1 MKIVQKL
8 ALLTGFCAAATIF
21 LFLFQRAGAARVK
34 AVIVRQAG
42 TFTITPEDFAAGS
55 VPVSF
60 VPGTWQDKID
70 TREPGSYVIHL
81 KAGRL
86 YCCSHL
92 VVIDT
97 IAPVIR
103 GVHDITIETGE
114 NVRYRDGVHVSDNS
128 DSEVELQVS
137 GIVDNET
144 TGTYTV
150 TYIAEDPSG
159 NSTQESCTVTVA
171 EPNNANARA
180 RGFAD
185 DLLSGIIDDRMT
197 DLEKL
202 TAIHRWFDE
211 SFRYSADPIEDGNF
225 WESAAYGLG
234 YQGGDCYSAEASA
247 AVLMT
252 QAGIKNKIIDGEPY
266 SGHCWNLVDLGD
278 GWHHFDVG
286 LGPKEDRD
294 IIYLTTSLLE
304 TKYAIG
310 HQFEEDRYPDIVP

>member
-1 MKIVQKL
+1 M
-8 ALLTGFCAAATIF
+8 
-21 LFLFQRAGAARVK
+21 
-34 AVIVRQAG
+34 
-42 TFTITPEDFAAGS
+42 
-55 VPVSF
+55 
-60 VPGTWQDKID
+60 
-70 TREPGSYVIHL
+70 
-81 KAGRL
+81 
-86 YCCSHL
+86 
-92 VVIDT
+92 
-97 IAPVIR
+97 
-103 GVHDITIETGE
+103 HDITIETGE

-234 YQGGDCYSAEASA
+234 YQGGDCYSAAASA